1 MKELNGVVPELLPE
15 TREAPLKGPIHLAF
29 SFDADVGC
37 LGAPLTSAE
46 ILRSGLKPRG
56 WIVGERSTMQ
66 PIVTH
71 MVLSWWRSH
80 PKCLP

>member
-37 LGAPLTSAE
+37 LGA
-46 ILRSGLKPRG
+46 
-56 WIVGERSTMQ
+56 
-66 PIVTH
+66 H
-71 MVLSWWRSH
+71 
-80 PKCLP
+80 